1 MADTVRDDT
10 QDLTVGSIPVLVRR
24 LAIPASVGF
33 FFNTMY
39 NVVDTF
45 YAGLVSTQALAA
57 LSLSF
62 PVFFLIIAFAYGLST
77 GATALISNLL
87 GAGKREEAVKY
98 TAQTIV
104 YATILSI
111 ALTIFGFLSAPFLF
125 RLLGASK
132 DYLSMSLDYINVIYY
147 GAIFFVLSFILNA
160 PLNAVGNTKPYR
172 NFLIF
177 GFFLN
182 LILNPLFMFG
192 WIGFP
197 ALGLSGI
204 ALATVVIE
212 ILGCVYLGY
221 NLVKS
226 DLINAGTVK
235 FLLPEPKAFK
245 QLTQQGFPA
254 SMNMVTVAVGVF
266 VITYFVSRFGKEA
279 VAAYGIAT
287 RIEQI
292 ALLPTIGLNIA
303 TLSMVG
309 QNIGAKK
316 CDRVKETLNTT
327 LKYGAFVVLFGTFFL
342 LIFSKQLMGLFAKD
356 AVVVEIGSTYLKIAA
371 FLLWSY
377 VIMFINISALQG
389 MKRPMFALWVGLGR
403 QIVAP
408 IALFS
413 LFVYV
418 IDTGLLGIWWG
429 IFGINWTAAIISMVY
444 ARRIMNQE
452 TEAIG

>member
-1 MADTVRDDT
+1 MADTVRDDN

-62 PVFFLIIAFAYGLST
+62 PVFFLIIAFGYGLST
-77 GATALISNLL
+77 GATALISNYL
-87 GAGKREEAVKY
+87 GGGDRERAVKY
-98 TAQTIV
+98 TAQSIS
-104 YATILSI
+104 YAVLLSI
-111 ALTIFGFLSAPFLF
+111 VLTIFGYVSAPVLF
-125 RLLGASK
+125 QLLGASK
-132 DYLSMSLDYINVIYY
+132 NYLTMSLDYINVIYY
-147 GAIFFVLSFILNA
+147 GAVFFILSFILNA
-160 PLNAVGNTKPYR
+160 PLNAIGNTKPFR
-172 NFLIF
+172 NFLIV

-182 LILNPLFMFG
+182 LILNPIFMFG

-197 ALGLSGI
+197 ALGLPGI

-212 ILGCVYLGY
+212 FLGCVYLGY
-221 NLVKS
+221 NLIKS
-226 DLINAGTVK
+226 DLINISIGK
-235 FLLPEPKAFK
+235 RLRPEARPFK
-245 QLTQQGFPA
+245 DLTQQGFPA
-254 SMNMVTVAVGVF
+254 SMNMVTVAIGIF

-309 QNIGAKK
+309 QNMGANK
-316 CDRVKETLNTT
+316 CDRVTETLHTT
-327 LKYGAFVVLFGTFFL
+327 LKYGAFIVFFGVCFLF
-342 LIFSKQLMGLFAKD
+342 IFSKQLMGLFTND
-356 AVVVEIGSTYLKIAA
+356 IEVVNIGSTYLKIAA

-389 MKRPMFALWVGLGR
+389 LKRPMFALWVGLGR

-408 IALFS
+408 MAVFYFFI
-413 LFVYV
+413 YV

-429 IFGINWTAAIISMVY
+429 LFGINWIAAIISLAY
-444 ARRIMNQE
+444 AKRVIRLQE
-452 TEAIG
+452 EAVG